1 MKPLAFA
8 FALGGCS
15 VAAYAATSLPFL
27 QDAPVRPPTSGS
39 SSMMPIPTINPVSVD
54 TMADRRV
61 IDQARQASD
70 TLEYNQ
76 TRRMR
81 MNISSDGV
89 KPPVLAGI
97 VDSTGRHIEPPT
109 VTITDPC
116 KINPSLAACRS
127 PEKVCTEMGGTWS
140 SGKCDVM
147 GQATGVLK
155 EGWYPK
161 EGAASFSIRP
171 SWTGVIDG
179 KNVGIVCWRKS
190 NHTGR
195 DSGRCEAEIIDA
207 TPRDTQIVEG
217 RSWSLGEGTYLGIHI
232 GKQAG
237 DDFNRAPQEWK
248 MRWAKTFADQVP
260 GSNVY
265 DLFRKYPVVSW
276 VSMVKDDGGYDDN
289 GYYRPPSTVY
299 NRFNGYAWDETTR
312 SDVTIM
318 AAGMRKY
325 DLYYREST
333 SIFNTPSLRGSL
345 LLKN

>member
-27 QDAPVRPPTSGS
+27 QDAPVGLPTSGS

-76 TRRMR
+76 TGRMK

-97 VDSTGRHIEPPT
+97 VDSTATPPMSASA
-109 VTITDPC
+109 TITDPC

-140 SGKCDVM
+140 SGKCDVS

-155 EGWYPK
+155 EGWYPPNSIS
-161 EGAASFSIRP
+161 GFSIRP

-248 MRWAKTFADQVP
+248 MRWAKTFADQVQ
-260 GSNVY
+260 SSSVY
-265 DLFRKYPVVSW
+265 DLLNKYPHVTHTSRVERY
-276 VSMVKDDGGYDDN
+276 K
-289 GYYRPPSTVY
+289 
-299 NRFNGYAWDETTR
+299 FAWIDQTG
-312 SDVTIM
+312 SDVIIQ

-325 DLYYREST
+325 
-333 SIFNTPSLRGSL
+333 SLFYGTLSSNEDGWLTVEAEFRGTL

>member
-76 TRRMR
+76 TGRMK

-97 VDSTGRHIEPPT
+97 VDSTGGHIETPT
-109 VTITDPC
+109 ATITDPC

-127 PEKVCTEMGGTWS
+127 PEKVCTEMGGAWS
-140 SGKCDVM
+140 GGKCDVM

-179 KNVGIVCWRKS
+179 KKVGIICRES
-190 NHTGR
+190 ERTGR
-195 DSGRCEAEIIDA
+195 NAGGCATEVIDA
-207 TPRDTQIVEG
+207 TPRDIQIVEN
-217 RSWSLGEGTYLGIHI
+217 RSWHLGEGTYVGVHI
-232 GKQAG
+232 GKKAG

-260 GSNVY
+260 SSSVY
-265 DLFRKYPVVSW
+265 DLFREYPVVSW
-276 VSMVKDDGGYDDN
+276 ISSVVYSSGCDDSGCHDD
-289 GYYRPPSTVY
+289 YHTVY
-299 NRFNGYAWDETTR
+299 NRFNGYAWYETTL

-325 DLYYREST
+325 DLYYRG
-333 SIFNTPSLRGSL
+333 NTRGSAPPSLRGSL